1 MRRSGKAGGELT
13 GTDPSGAPAGPV
25 AVIIP
30 TYNERENLEAIVG
43 RVRGSV
49 PDADVLVVDD
59 ASPDGTGE
67 LADKLSAGD
76 GHVHVL
82 HRGGKNGLGAAYI
95 AGFRWAL
102 ERGYGAMVEMD
113 ADGSHQPEQLP
124 GLLAALAGA
133 DLVIGSRW
141 VPGGQIVNWPW
152 SRQLLSRGGNTY
164 ARLMLGIRLRDAT
177 GGYRAFRAGALR
189 RIALDEVVSQGY
201 CFQVDLALRV
211 LRAGMT
217 VTEVPITFVE
227 RARGAS
233 KMSRAIVIEA
243 LWRITQ
249 WGIAARWHSRRRSR
263 AAVPA
268 APASHQ
274 PPDQPAG

>member
-1 MRRSGKAGGELT
+1 
-13 GTDPSGAPAGPV
+13 
-25 AVIIP
+25 
-30 TYNERENLEAIVG
+30 
-43 RVRGSV
+43 
-49 PDADVLVVDD
+49 
-59 ASPDGTGE
+59 
-67 LADKLSAGD
+67 
-76 GHVHVL
+76 
-82 HRGGKNGLGAAYI
+82 
-95 AGFRWAL
+95 
-102 ERGYGAMVEMD
+102 
-113 ADGSHQPEQLP
+113 
-124 GLLAALAGA
+124 
-133 DLVIGSRW
+133 
-141 VPGGQIVNWPW
+141 
-152 SRQLLSRGGNTY
+152 
-164 ARLMLGIRLRDAT
+164 MLGIRLRDAT